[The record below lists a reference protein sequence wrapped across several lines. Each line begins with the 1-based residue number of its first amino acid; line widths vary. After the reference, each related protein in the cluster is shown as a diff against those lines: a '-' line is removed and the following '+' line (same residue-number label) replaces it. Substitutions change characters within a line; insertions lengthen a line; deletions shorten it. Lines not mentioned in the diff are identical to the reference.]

1 MTSFGEELL
10 GGRGFSD
17 IPSEGLH
24 AIISPNPRLLLP
36 TISVIAY
43 VRKQGKSATFEW
55 WEKEQGW
62 F

>member
-10 GGRGFSD
+10 GGRGFSL
-17 IPSEGLH
+17 IPFEGLH

-36 TISVIAY
+36 TISMIAY
-43 VRKQGKSATFEW
+43 ARRQGKFATFEW
-55 WEKEQGW
+55 REKEQGW